1 MTGDGKEKAAA
12 RILIVEDE
20 GILAEDLGLSLEN
33 LGYSVEGKVST
44 GREAVN
50 LAEDLRPDLILMDI
64 KLQGDIDGIEAA
76 DQIRT
81 RLDIPVVYLTGYA
94 EEDVSSKSQKDG
106 ALRVSRQANLSLGIA
121 KHPRHGPL

>member
-94 EEDVSSKSQKDG
+94 EEDVLEEPRRRSLTGISASQ
-106 ALRVSRQANLSLGIA
+106 SLSGIA